1 MASLGKGEGSEAL
14 GDCALGRRPGTS
26 AAAKGGWGGG
36 GRDPPSS
43 EGSASMFASDPET
56 RGEEGLYCSH
66 VLAR

>member
-36 GRDPPSS
+36 GRDPPLF
-43 EGSASMFASDPET
+43 G
-56 RGEEGLYCSH
+56 GLGLY
-66 VLAR
+66 VRL